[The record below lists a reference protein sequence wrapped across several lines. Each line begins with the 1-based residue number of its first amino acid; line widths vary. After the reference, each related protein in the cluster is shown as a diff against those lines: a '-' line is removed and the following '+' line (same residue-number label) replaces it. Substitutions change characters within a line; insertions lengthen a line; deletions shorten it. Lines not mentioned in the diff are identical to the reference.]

1 MKLTPE
7 KYVERSKKMF
17 ERLLSLIPGMMAR
30 IKAEVDKTD
39 EDSKQKVI
47 MAHLMEERKIVEKE
61 LGSPTFDEMM
71 EYEKKS
77 GADIKKYFAA
87 HPDAKN
93 EGDALMA
100 RISKQI
106 RP

>member
-17 ERLLSLIPGMMAR
+17 ERLSSLIPAMMAR
-30 IKAEVDKTD
+30 IKAEVDKAD

-47 MAHLMEERKIVEKE
+47 MAHMMEERKIVEKE
-61 LGSPTFDEMM
+61 LGPPTWDEMM

-77 GADIKKYFAA
+77 GADLKKYFTS
-87 HPDAKN
+87 HPDAKK
-93 EGDALMA
+93 EVDAILA
-100 RISKQI
+100 RMNKQI